1 MGALRRG
8 VRGSARESLQVRYG
22 ALQALYYFG
31 TCALGGFAAIF
42 LGYKGLSNSL
52 IGVATGASCILSVV
66 LMPAI
71 SMLLERKSGLGI
83 PRVVRSLT
91 LGSVACYAVLA
102 LAPLPTYAVIVLFAI
117 ANAMSLAIAPFL
129 SQLAMGFNRIGMPI
143 NFGLARGMGSVSYA
157 VGAVGLSRL
166 VELSSPGVLAGLFVL
181 SGVVLLAVLASMPTC
196 EAPVK
201 AGAVQAE
208 EPRSQ
213 ADQTLGSTGR
223 APVACDSAEGMA
235 TAAGTVVD
243 APARDALDVP
253 AGDAPGELDAS
264 HGAKGRHEDERG
276 GAFRE
281 ILRER
286 VLLMVLAGFMVAFI
300 ACNCLSVYLIDIVVN
315 VGGDTSMYGV
325 AIFCM
330 AASEL
335 PAMALV
341 PLLRRRFS
349 TGTLFMVVGAA
360 YLLRNMIVVCATS
373 VPMVFIGLLFQS
385 TSYGLLTP
393 LLTCYI
399 AEVCSPR
406 SEMLGQTLLSVA
418 TTGVGAMVGTVCGGV
433 LQDAYG
439 IQAML
444 LFVAAATVVAA
455 FMFFVAGARARREET
470 ARQEEAAH
478 REGPARREES
488 VR

>member
-1 MGALRRG
+1 MGAPAG
-8 VRGSARESLQVRYG
+8 G
-22 ALQALYYFG
+22 AP
-31 TCALGGFAAIF
+31 
-42 LGYKGLSNSL
+42 
-52 IGVATGASCILSVV
+52 GA
-66 LMPAI
+66 
-71 SMLLERKSGLGI
+71 
-83 PRVVRSLT
+83 
-91 LGSVACYAVLA
+91 
-102 LAPLPTYAVIVLFAI
+102 
-117 ANAMSLAIAPFL
+117 
-129 SQLAMGFNRIGMPI
+129 
-143 NFGLARGMGSVSYA
+143 
-157 VGAVGLSRL
+157 
-166 VELSSPGVLAGLFVL
+166 
-181 SGVVLLAVLASMPTC
+181 
-196 EAPVK
+196 
-201 AGAVQAE
+201 
-208 EPRSQ
+208 
-213 ADQTLGSTGR
+213 
-223 APVACDSAEGMA
+223 
-235 TAAGTVVD
+235 
-243 APARDALDVP
+243 P

-286 VLLMVLAGFMVAFI
+286 VLLIILAGFMVAFI

-330 AASEL
+330 AVSEL

-341 PLLRRRFS
+341 PRLRRRFS

-360 YLLRNMIVVCATS
+360 YLLRNMIVVCATN

-418 TTGVGAMVGTVCGGV
+418 TTGVGAMVGTVCGGM
-433 LQDAYG
+433 LQDTYG

-444 LFVAAATVVAA
+444 LFVAVATVVAA
-455 FMFFVAGARARREET
+455 FMFFAAGVRARREEI
-470 ARQEEAAH
+470 
-478 REGPARREES
+478 ARREET

>member
-1 MGALRRG
+1 MGA
-8 VRGSARESLQVRYG
+8 
-22 ALQALYYFG
+22 
-31 TCALGGFAAIF
+31 
-42 LGYKGLSNSL
+42 
-52 IGVATGASCILSVV
+52 
-66 LMPAI
+66 PA
-71 SMLLERKSGLGI
+71 G
-83 PRVVRSLT
+83 
-91 LGSVACYAVLA
+91 
-102 LAPLPTYAVIVLFAI
+102 
-117 ANAMSLAIAPFL
+117 
-129 SQLAMGFNRIGMPI
+129 
-143 NFGLARGMGSVSYA
+143 
-157 VGAVGLSRL
+157 
-166 VELSSPGVLAGLFVL
+166 
-181 SGVVLLAVLASMPTC
+181 
-196 EAPVK
+196 
-201 AGAVQAE
+201 
-208 EPRSQ
+208 
-213 ADQTLGSTGR
+213 
-223 APVACDSAEGMA
+223 
-235 TAAGTVVD
+235 
-243 APARDALDVP
+243 DALDATTGGAPGALV
-253 AGDAPGELDAS
+253 GDAPGELDAS

-286 VLLMVLAGFMVAFI
+286 VLLIILAGFMVAFI

-330 AASEL
+330 AVSEL

-341 PLLRRRFS
+341 PRLRRRFS

-360 YLLRNMIVVCATS
+360 YLLRNMIVVCATN

-418 TTGVGAMVGTVCGGV
+418 TTGVGAMVGTVCGGM
-433 LQDAYG
+433 LQDTYG

-444 LFVAAATVVAA
+444 LFVAVATVVAA
-455 FMFFVAGARARREET
+455 FMFFAAGVRARREEI
-470 ARQEEAAH
+470 
-478 REGPARREES
+478 ARREET